1 MVPDSPG
8 IVVLATPVA
17 PAELAR
23 LVSLYYGDMVKYVV
37 DVDLERIALGGRM
50 HADAEKVLRAAGSNP
65 SSLWG
70 AKYFPGRGRTHCIEY
85 TSQINVRPSQ
95 GNPSVEILD
104 PEICARVQELTFALI
119 GTGEKLPGGAG

>member
-1 MVPDSPG
+1 VAPDAPG

-37 DVDLERIALGGRM
+37 DVDGERIALGGRM
-50 HADAEKVLRAAGSNP
+50 HADAEKVLRAAGSDP
-65 SSLWG
+65 ASLWG
-70 AKYFPGRGRTHCIEY
+70 AKYFPGRGHARCIEY

-104 PEICARVQELTFALI
+104 PEIRARVQALTFTLI
-119 GTGEKLPGGAG
+119 GTGERLP

>member
-1 MVPDSPG
+1 MGSQTPG
-8 IVVLATPVA
+8 IVVLATAVS

-37 DVDLERIALGGRM
+37 DVDSERIALGGRM
-50 HADAEKVLRAAGSNP
+50 HADAERVLLAAGSAP

-70 AKYFPGRGRTHCIEY
+70 AKYFPGRGRERCIEY

-95 GNPSVEILD
+95 GNPSLEIRD
-104 PEICARVQELTFALI
+104 PAIRARVRELTFALV
-119 GTGEKLPGGAG
+119 GTGDKLP